1 MHVIW
6 FPAKIFTYNNFFF
19 SENIISAKFFHNG
32 IKIPKYQQDKRD
44 QVLYADKYVR
54 PKFQPTVRK
63 FGGVSDFGCICIT
76 STGLVGAFSV
86 DVSSNATPGANNSN
100 NNETCQAT
108 KSLGQS
114 RNLCTLADI
123 SFKNG
128 QFYVAVVNAA
138 QKNPIVQCFRVQIEK
153 IDEENLTIV
162 SKSLPSF
169 FINESAATKDMVDL
183 KMLRLK
189 WMTQEDSDSLIISS
203 NHAGGSIVEIWSL
216 KEEQTPILKVFQ
228 TNKSESYKT
237 FVWSNQQN
245 YKHSRKVLDV
255 ITTKVQ
261 FAVNFYIF
269 IAYQDSSIHCLNRE
283 GLKRVAITNL
293 HLTTSLMEHPTKKI
307 KTTSKISALDISCL
321 GHMLIASDS
330 IGQISCYRV
339 NFDHIMNNL
348 VHSVNLLEF
357 CMISGLDA
365 LDSMLMLKPQ
375 MIDMV
380 VDKLTDNFNRQPNHV
395 TQFYYIKFLT
405 MKINLYRLSSF
416 GQSKAHDLVC
426 LLNLISISTAFKSLL
441 RPADLMTT
449 KNGPAEN
456 LAMNLSE
463 SSLPDVDKVLLNL
476 EAKDFTVEPSTLQS
490 LQQLIQFVADLALN
504 ILSKLPEGRTFLN
517 TNKTTGDLSD
527 FTALN
532 SIRELLVMIRIWGLL
547 RPQCLP
553 VFSRSADN
561 LDILATLFRL
571 LTKLAP
577 KPTEPEDQLLDE
589 CCLLPNQVLI
599 PQIQLNTPRTSLS
612 SPLLVNEVLPLQLEY
627 NVECDSL
634 DFTPE
639 LHYVEGCLMNNS
651 IIDSIRYIQLGK
663 SSANLRRCSRCG
675 SYSSLKTVART
686 AAMKGWELRW
696 NTCKCG
702 GFWKLEKA

>member
-1 MHVIW
+1 M
-6 FPAKIFTYNNFFF
+6 
-19 SENIISAKFFHNG
+19 
-32 IKIPKYQQDKRD
+32 
-44 QVLYADKYVR
+44 
-54 PKFQPTVRK
+54 RK

-76 STGLVGAFSV
+76 STGLVAAFSV
-86 DVSSNATPGANNSN
+86 DTSAINNNS
-100 NNETCQAT
+100 ETCQAI

-123 SFKNG
+123 SYKNG
-128 QFYVAVVNAA
+128 QFYVAVVNAT
-138 QKNPIVQCFRVQIEK
+138 QKNPIVQCYRVLIEK
-153 IDEENLTIV
+153 LDEENLNIV

-169 FINESAATKDMVDL
+169 FINESPATKDMVDL

-189 WMTQEDSDSLIISS
+189 WMSQEESDSLIISY
-203 NHAGGSIVEIWSL
+203 NHSGGSIVEIWSL
-216 KEEQTPILKVFQ
+216 KEEQTPIHKVFQ
-228 TNKSESYKT
+228 TNKNETYKT
-237 FVWSNQQN
+237 LVWSNQQN

-261 FAVNFYIF
+261 FGVNFYIF

-283 GLKRVAITNL
+283 GLKRVAITNI
-293 HLTTSLMEHPTKKI
+293 HLTTSAMEHQTKLI
-307 KTTSKISALDISCL
+307 KISSKMAALDISHI
-321 GHMLIASDS
+321 GHMLIATDS
-330 IGQISCYRV
+330 IGQVSSYRV

-405 MKINLYRLSSF
+405 MKINLYRMSSF
-416 GQSKAHDLVC
+416 GQSKSHDLVC

-463 SSLPDVDKVLLNL
+463 SSIPDVDKVLLNL

-561 LDILATLFRL
+561 LDILATLFRH
-571 LTKLAP
+571 LTKLSP
-577 KPTEPEDQLLDE
+577 KPTEPDDQLLDE

-599 PQIQLNTPRTSLS
+599 PQINLNTPRTSLS
-612 SPLLVNEVLPLQLEY
+612 SPLLVNLPLPLLLEY
-627 NVECDSL
+627 NVECDL
-634 DFTPE
+634 LEFTPE

-675 SYSSLKTVART
+675 SYSSLKSVART
-686 AAMKGWELRW
+686 AAMKGWEQRW

>member
-1 MHVIW
+1 M
-6 FPAKIFTYNNFFF
+6 
-19 SENIISAKFFHNG
+19 
-32 IKIPKYQQDKRD
+32 
-44 QVLYADKYVR
+44 
-54 PKFQPTVRK
+54 
-63 FGGVSDFGCICIT
+63 
-76 STGLVGAFSV
+76 
-86 DVSSNATPGANNSN
+86 
-100 NNETCQAT
+100 
-108 KSLGQS
+108 
-114 RNLCTLADI
+114 CTLADI
-123 SFKNG
+123 SYKNG
-128 QFYVAVVNAA
+128 QFSVAVVNAT
-138 QKNPIVQCFRVQIEK
+138 QKNPIVQCYSVLIEK
-153 IDEENLTIV
+153 IDEESLSIV

-169 FINESAATKDMVDL
+169 YINESAATKDMIDL
-183 KMLRLK
+183 KMLRLR
-189 WMTQEDSDSLIISS
+189 WMSQEDSDSLIISS
-203 NHAGGSIVEIWSL
+203 NHSGGSIVEIWSL
-216 KEEQTPILKVFQ
+216 KEEQTPIHKAFQ
-228 TNKSESYKT
+228 TNKNETYKT
-237 FVWSNQQN
+237 QVWSNQQN

-255 ITTKVQ
+255 ATTKVQ
-261 FAVNFYIF
+261 FGANFYIF
-269 IAYQDSSIHCLNRE
+269 IAYQDNSIHCLNRE
-283 GLKRVAITNL
+283 GLKRVAITNI
-293 HLTTSLMEHPTKKI
+293 HLTSSALEHQTKQIKISSKMTSLDV
-307 KTTSKISALDISCL
+307 SYL
-321 GHMLIASDS
+321 GHMMIATDA
-330 IGQISCYRV
+330 IGQASCYRV

-348 VHSVNLLEF
+348 VHAANLLEF
-357 CMISGLDA
+357 CMISGLDT

-375 MIDMV
+375 MIDTV

-395 TQFYYIKFLT
+395 TQFYYLKFLT

-416 GQSKAHDLVC
+416 GQTKAHDLIC

-463 SSLPDVDKVLLNL
+463 SSLPDVDKVLLHL

-504 ILSKLPEGRTFLN
+504 ILAKLPEGRAFLN

-561 LDILATLFRL
+561 LDILSTLFRL

-577 KPTEPEDQLLDE
+577 KGTADPDDQLLDE

-599 PQIQLNTPRTSLS
+599 PQIHLNTPRTSLS
-612 SPLLVNEVLPLQLEY
+612 CPLLTTVAYPLQLEY
-627 NVECDSL
+627 NVECDL
-634 DFTPE
+634 LEYAPE
-639 LHYVEGCLMNNS
+639 MHYVEGCLMNNS
-651 IIDSIRYIQLGK
+651 IVDSIRHIQLGK
-663 SSANLRRCSRCG
+663 NSANLRRCSRCG
-675 SYSSLKTVART
+675 SYSSLKSVART

-702 GFWKLEKA
+702 GFWKLEKF

>member
-1 MHVIW
+1 MLQPGKSDSGI
-6 FPAKIFTYNNFFF
+6 F
-19 SENIISAKFFHNG
+19 SEHIISAKFFHNG
-32 IKIPKYQQDKRD
+32 IKIPKYHHDKRD
-44 QVLYADKYVR
+44 QVAYSDKYQR
-54 PKFQPTVRK
+54 AKFQPTVRK
-63 FGGVSDFGCICIT
+63 FGGVSDFGCIIVT

-86 DVSSNATPGANNSN
+86 DTNASGTN
-100 NNETCQAT
+100 NNQEVC
-108 KSLGQS
+108 KSNRSLGQS

-123 SFKNG
+123 SFTNG
-128 QFYVAVVNAA
+128 QFSIAVVNST
-138 QKNPIVQCFRVQIEK
+138 QKNPIVQCYRVQIEK
-153 IDEENLTIV
+153 VEEDELSIV

-169 FINESAATKDMVDL
+169 YVNESAATKDMIDL

-189 WMTQEDSDSLIISS
+189 WMSQEDSESIIISS
-203 NHAGGSIVEIWSL
+203 NHSSGSIVEIWTL
-216 KEEQTPILKVFQ
+216 KEEQTPIHKVFQ
-228 TNKSESYKT
+228 TNKNETYKT
-237 FVWSNQQN
+237 LIWSNQQN
-245 YKHSRKVLDV
+245 YKHGRKVLDV

-261 FAVNFYIF
+261 FGMNFYIF

-283 GLKRVAITNL
+283 GLKRVGITNIHINASAL
-293 HLTTSLMEHPTKKI
+293 EHQTKMIKI
-307 KTTSKISALDISCL
+307 SSKMSALDISFM
-321 GHMLIASDS
+321 GHMVVSTDS

-348 VHSVNLLEF
+348 VHAANLLEF
-357 CMISGLDA
+357 CMISGVDT

-375 MIDMV
+375 MIDTI

-395 TQFYYIKFLT
+395 IQFYYLKFLT
-405 MKINLYRLSSF
+405 MKINLYRMSTF

-517 TNKTTGDLSD
+517 TNKMTGDLSD
-527 FTALN
+527 HTALN
-532 SIRELLVMIRIWGLL
+532 TIRELLVMIRIWGLL

-577 KPTEPEDQLLDE
+577 KPTDPDDQLLDE

-612 SPLLVNEVLPLQLEY
+612 SPVLVNVALPLQFEY
-627 NVECDSL
+627 NVECDQL
-634 DFTPE
+634 EFTPE

-663 SSANLRRCSRCG
+663 NSANLRRCSRCG
-675 SYSSLKTVART
+675 SYSSLKSVART
-686 AAMKGWELRW
+686 AAMKGWEQRW